1 MSTNDNLTP
10 SDENSSEQA
19 ITIQPS
25 GITAYPGSGDWM
37 PANGNEPGKE
47 GAGGLAVLHAV
58 RRHWLLISSTGLA
71 CAVVTF
77 FVLFFWVFLPQYK
90 ATGLL
95 QLAPSNPKVLT
106 TVAGD
111 QQITGEFDIF
121 RENQA
126 ALMKSEIVITAA
138 LRDERL
144 KTNLRRQQEDERHNG
159 IAWLTS
165 QIQVDF
171 PSKNAGIMQV
181 SVREPDKKEAADIA
195 NAVVEAYLE
204 VVVNRDRRQRRDRL
218 DELTKIAT
226 EKEIEVH
233 RKRDDLKRD
242 LENIGVG
249 DEQNVASRTSLAQNM
264 YVEYQRQFLAMK
276 SENRMLQ
283 SKLQVST
290 QTLKELEDANIKDT
304 EKVPEMEVVML
315 LNNNPVYRDLQSRVA
330 MLEQI
335 YNMHIKTAQ
344 MAQPGMSQNPGFA
357 RTMAEREATKNQLE
371 LLKAESR
378 ELVRNAKVIEL
389 KREISRLTHQ
399 VDISDRELQGFEKQ
413 VENKQKEAENV
424 GRISVSI
431 QMERAEVENI
441 ERILKTVAG
450 EREHL
455 NVELKSVVERVTVPS
470 GNPHEAAA
478 VPEAEDGFWLR
489 VMKIGFGS
497 VLAMFL
503 PVVGIVIWDLRK
515 ERINS
520 VGDVSKRL
528 KIPVIGAVP
537 MIPPPVMRRLG
548 DTTPKSQIWKM
559 RFTESVDGVA
569 ARLLRKAEGDQTR
582 VVLITSALSGEGKTT
597 LATQLAMSLAR
608 SQRKAVLVD
617 FDLRQPRLDGAMGL
631 PRGPGICEALRGEGD
646 VMDMVQ
652 QTETECLSVV
662 TAGSWD
668 RQVLVALSNGTVG
681 SVLEQLRTNFDF
693 VIIDSSPLLPIVD
706 TRLVCQHVDAV
717 VLSVFRDVSQ
727 GSKVLAAQEMLDAFG
742 VRSVEA
748 VVTGGEQHGNAKNLA
763 YQAATLDEQVP
774 SAETENVK

>member
-58 RRHWLLISSTGLA
+58 RRHWLLISSSGLA
-71 CAVVTF
+71 CAVATF
-77 FVLFFWVFLPQYK
+77 FVLLFWVFLPQYK
-90 ATGLL
+90 AMALL

-144 KTNLRRQQEDERHNG
+144 KTNLRRQQEDEKHNG

-249 DEQNVASRTSLAQNM
+249 DEQNVASRTNLAQNM

-335 YNMHIKTAQ
+335 YKMHITTAQ

-378 ELVRNAKVIEL
+378 KLVRNAKVIEL

-441 ERILKTVAG
+441 ERILKTVAE
-450 EREHL
+450 ERERL

-503 PVVGIVIWDLRK
+503 PIVGIVVLDLRK

-569 ARLLRKAEGDQTR
+569 ARLLRKAEGDRNPGGPDYRRPERRRQDNLGYPTGHEPGPLAAESR
-582 VVLITSALSGEGKTT
+582 AGGLRFAAAPAGRGHGTSAGTGNL
-597 LATQLAMSLAR
+597 
-608 SQRKAVLVD
+608 
-617 FDLRQPRLDGAMGL
+617 
-631 PRGPGICEALRGEGD
+631 RGPPRRRRCHGHGPANRNRVPLRGYG
-646 VMDMVQ
+646 
-652 QTETECLSVV
+652 
-662 TAGSWD
+662 
-668 RQVLVALSNGTVG
+668 
-681 SVLEQLRTNFDF
+681 
-693 VIIDSSPLLPIVD
+693 
-706 TRLVCQHVDAV
+706 RLVGPPGAGGDQQRHRGKRAGATPHEFR
-717 VLSVFRDVSQ
+717 FRDHRQ
-727 GSKVLAAQEMLDAFG
+727 QPPLADRRHTPGLSTRGCRRALGFPQRQSGFE
-742 VRSVEA
+742 SP
-748 VVTGGEQHGNAKNLA
+748 GGPGNARRFRCPQRGSGG
-763 YQAATLDEQVP
+763 YRRRATRQREEPGVP
-774 SAETENVK
+774 GGDAGRASPVGGN